1 MKVPVDRFVLRMLL
15 VGVAVVAASVVGSVA
30 LTASL
35 SRDLDTE
42 AYTTGILIA
51 VIVPSIV
58 APLAVSSLIWLIVR
72 NHRLLVE
79 VDRLANHDDLTGLMN
94 RRAFFGRARERMA
107 DATGEH
113 AVALAL
119 ADLDHFKAINDSFGH
134 DAGDRALRH
143 VAQEI
148 ARYAPKDALVARIG
162 GEEFA
167 ILFDWTSLPDA
178 RAMMERVGQAVAAS
192 PCPVEGDA
200 RVAVTVSIGVA
211 IAGAE
216 RDVDALLKRA
226 DAAMYAAKDSGR
238 NQTRLAA

>member
-15 VGVAVVAASVVGSVA
+15 VGLAVVVASVVGSVA

-35 SRDLDTE
+35 TRDLDAE
-42 AYTTGILIA
+42 AYRTGILIA
-51 VIVPSIV
+51 IIVPSIV

-79 VDRLANHDDLTGLMN
+79 VDRLASHDDLTGLMN

-107 DATGEH
+107 AATGEH

-134 DAGDRALRH
+134 DVGDRALRH

-148 ARYAPKDALVARIG
+148 ARYAPEDALVARIG

-216 RDVDALLKRA
+216 RDVDTLLKRA
-226 DAAMYAAKDSGR
+226 DAAMYAAKDNGR